1 MEATDLGVT
10 GEQVI
15 GATNQ
20 LLLSTSVPKGVLN
33 DLSAWLPWIYERL
46 AETIASG
53 GIGPERRLGWI
64 NLGGLDKPDWR
75 YEVDQVFGRTC
86 GASRTT
92 GNHLRRIGMSFE
104 GIPGD
109 INSND
114 EALAERALLIAY
126 FLLEQSRVI
135 ASSYDTQDRSESVSI
150 ASNDSMADRLK
161 DVRHEYERY
170 SELGLLPQQYL
181 GRVLSRRGR

>member
-1 MEATDLGVT
+1 
-10 GEQVI
+10 
-15 GATNQ
+15 
-20 LLLSTSVPKGVLN
+20 
-33 DLSAWLPWIYERL
+33 
-46 AETIASG
+46 
-53 GIGPERRLGWI
+53 
-64 NLGGLDKPDWR
+64 
-75 YEVDQVFGRTC
+75 
-86 GASRTT
+86 
-92 GNHLRRIGMSFE
+92 MSFE